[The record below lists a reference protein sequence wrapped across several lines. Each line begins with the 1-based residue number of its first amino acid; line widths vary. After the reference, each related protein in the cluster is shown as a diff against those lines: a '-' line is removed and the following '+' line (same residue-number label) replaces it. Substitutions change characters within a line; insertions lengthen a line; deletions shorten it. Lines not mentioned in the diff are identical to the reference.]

1 MSDEFLK
8 KQSSMLAKCVE
19 NTLTKEEQELLNEFK
34 TAAGAKKEEMTQNPK
49 IQQLITKIA
58 IQLKNSFPT
67 ISVISQE
74 QYSQMDQWLRK

>member
-1 MSDEFLK
+1 
-8 KQSSMLAKCVE
+8 
-19 NTLTKEEQELLNEFK
+19 
-34 TAAGAKKEEMTQNPK
+34 MTQNPK

-67 ISVISQE
+67 TSVISQE

>member
-8 KQSSMLAKCVE
+8 KQSSMLAKYVE

-34 TAAGAKKEEMTQNPK
+34 TATGAKKEEMTQNPK

-67 ISVISQE
+67 TSVISQE

>member
-1 MSDEFLK
+1 MSDEFSK

-34 TAAGAKKEEMTQNPK
+34 TATGAKKEEMAQNPK
-49 IQQLITKIA
+49 IQQLITRIA

-67 ISVISQE
+67 RSVISQE
-74 QYSQMDQWLRK
+74 QYSQMYQWPRK

>member
-34 TAAGAKKEEMTQNPK
+34 TATGAKKEEMAQNPK

-67 ISVISQE
+67 TSVISQE